1 MNPSSSP
8 QPYPW
13 RLFWLLLTAGILGA
27 LAISPLAW
35 EMLGAVL
42 SKLERPSIPLPLL
55 ILVGVVQN
63 LGLLALIVWLGLK
76 LSRSLG
82 LGAPLLESW
91 VTGKPESNA
100 SLTRSLKAGLL
111 TGVVLGIA
119 LVISLLAL
127 APQLPNLPFVIAAK
141 LPIWK
146 RLLACFYGGI
156 YEEIFTRLFL
166 LTLIA
171 WIANRSWR
179 KTASNLSNSAFW
191 FANISAAIIFG
202 LGHLPSASLFMPITP
217 LVVFA
222 ALTLNGIAGIAFGY
236 LYREHGL
243 EAAMIAHYTCD
254 VAILV
259 IGPAFLKP

>member
-13 RLFWLLLTAGILGA
+13 RLFWLLFTAGMLGA
-27 LAISPLAW
+27 LAILPLAW
-35 EMLGAVL
+35 DMLGAV
-42 SKLERPSIPLPLL
+42 SKIELPNIPIPLL
-55 ILVGVVQN
+55 ILVGAVQN
-63 LGLLALIVWLGLK
+63 LTLFALVVWLGLK

-91 VTGKPESNA
+91 VTGKPKLNA
-100 SLTRSLKAGLL
+100 SLARSLKAGLL
-111 TGVVLGIA
+111 TGVVLGIP
-119 LVISLLAL
+119 LVFSLLAL
-127 APQLPNLPFVIAAK
+127 ASQLPNLPFVIAAK
-141 LPIWK
+141 LPLWK

-156 YEEIFTRLFL
+156 YEEILTRLFL
-166 LTLIA
+166 LTLVA
-171 WIANRSWR
+171 WIANRSWQ
-179 KTASNLSNSAFW
+179 KTAPKLSSSVFW
-191 FANISAAIIFG
+191 FANILAAIMFG
-202 LGHLPSASLFMPITP
+202 LGHLPSASLLMPITP

-254 VAILV
+254 VALFV

>member
-1 MNPSSSP
+1 MFFL
-8 QPYPW
+8 
-13 RLFWLLLTAGILGA
+13 LFTAGILAA
-27 LAISPLAW
+27 LAILPLASDI
-35 EMLGAVL
+35 LGPVL

-55 ILVGVVQN
+55 ILLGVVQN
-63 LGLLALIVWLGLK
+63 LGLFALVVWLGLK
-76 LSRSLG
+76 LSRRLG

-91 VTGKPESNA
+91 VIGKPESKD
-100 SLTRSLKAGLL
+100 SLGRALKAALL

-119 LVISLLAL
+119 LMIALLSL

-141 LPIWK
+141 LPLWK

-156 YEEIFTRLFL
+156 YEEILTRLFL

-171 WIANRSWR
+171 WVANRSWS
-179 KTASNLSNSAFW
+179 KTAPKLSNSVFW
-191 FANISAAIIFG
+191 FANISSAIIFG
-202 LGHLPSASLFMPITP
+202 LGHLPSASLLMPITP

-243 EAAMIAHYTCD
+243 ETAMIAHYTCD
-254 VAILV
+254 LALFV
-259 IGPAFLKP
+259 IGPALL

>member
-1 MNPSSSP
+1 MNPPSSS
-8 QPYPW
+8 QPFPW
-13 RLFWLLLTAGILGA
+13 RLFWLLFTAGILGA

-35 EMLGAVL
+35 EMLGGVL
-42 SKLERPSIPLPLL
+42 SKMERPSIPLPLL

-63 LGLLALIVWLGLK
+63 LALFALVVWLGLK

-91 VTGKPESNA
+91 VTGKSESKF
-100 SLTRSLKAGLL
+100 SLARSLKAGLL
-111 TGVVLGIA
+111 TGVPLGIA
-119 LVISLLAL
+119 LVIALLAL
-127 APQLPNLPFVIAAK
+127 APQLPNLPFVIVAK

-146 RLLACFYGGI
+146 RLLGCFYGGV
-156 YEEIFTRLFL
+156 YEEILTRLFL
-166 LTLIA
+166 LSLIA
-171 WIANRSWR
+171 WIANRSLSR
-179 KTASNLSNSAFW
+179 TAPKLSNSVFW

-202 LGHLPSASLFMPITP
+202 LGHLPSASLLMPITP

-222 ALTLNGIAGIAFGY
+222 ALTLNGVAGIAFGY

-254 VAILV
+254 VALFV

>member
-1 MNPSSSP
+1 MNPPASS

-13 RLFWLLLTAGILGA
+13 RLFWLLSTAGVPGA
-27 LAISPLAW
+27 LAILPLARD
-35 EMLGAVL
+35 MLGSVVTKVEL
-42 SKLERPSIPLPLL
+42 PPIPLPLL

-63 LGLLALIVWLGLK
+63 LTLFALVVWLGLK

-91 VTGKPESNA
+91 LTGKPESNA
-100 SLTRSLKAGLL
+100 NLAQTLRAGLL
-111 TGVVLGIA
+111 TAVPLGTA
-119 LVISLLAL
+119 LVISLLTL
-127 APQLPNLPFVIAAK
+127 APRLPNLPFLIAAK
-141 LPIWK
+141 LPLWK
-146 RLLACFYGGI
+146 RFLASFYGGV
-156 YEEIFTRLFL
+156 YEEILTRPFL

-179 KTASNLSNSAFW
+179 KSRPRLSNSAFW
-191 FANISAAIIFG
+191 LANVLAAIIFG

-236 LYREHGL
+236 LYRRYGL
-243 EAAMIAHYTCD
+243 EAAMIAHFSCD
-254 VAILV
+254 VGLFV
-259 IGPAFLKP
+259 IGPVFL

>member
-1 MNPSSSP
+1 MNPSSS

-13 RLFWLLLTAGILGA
+13 RLFWLLFTAGILAA
-27 LAISPLAW
+27 LAILPLASD
-35 EMLGAVL
+35 MLGAAL
-42 SKLERPSIPLPLL
+42 SKKELPNIPLPLL
-55 ILVGVVQN
+55 ILIGAVQN
-63 LGLLALIVWLGLK
+63 LALFALVVWLGLK

-91 VTGKPESNA
+91 VTGKSQSKS
-100 SLTRSLKAGLL
+100 SLARSLKAGLL

-119 LVISLLAL
+119 LVIALLAL
-127 APQLPNLPFVIAAK
+127 VPQLPNLPFVIAAK
-141 LPIWK
+141 LPLWK
-146 RLLACFYGGI
+146 RLLASFSGGI
-156 YEEIFTRLFL
+156 YEEILTRLFL
-166 LTLIA
+166 LSLIA
-171 WIANRSWR
+171 WIANRSWQ
-179 KTASNLSNSAFW
+179 KSAPKLSNSAFW

-202 LGHLPSASLFMPITP
+202 LGHLPSASLLMPITP

-222 ALTLNGIAGIAFGY
+222 ALALNGVAGIAFGY

-254 VAILV
+254 VALFV